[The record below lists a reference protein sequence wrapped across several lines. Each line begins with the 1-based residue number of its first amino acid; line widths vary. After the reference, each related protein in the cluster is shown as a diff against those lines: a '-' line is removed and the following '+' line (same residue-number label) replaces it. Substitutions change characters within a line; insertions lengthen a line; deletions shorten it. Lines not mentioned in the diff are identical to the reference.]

1 MTCSEQRVVAFLA
14 GDLSE
19 EEERLFDEH
28 LLACE
33 RCWQA
38 VQADRVARLALQ
50 QLREPAPAGL
60 SDRVSLAVSVAAGG
74 VYVPPSDR
82 RRARP
87 WRSGWLGSLARGPAR
102 ARFAFAALAL
112 VVAVGALS
120 WLGFRGGVS
129 PEPAQVAAVA
139 AMFTQ
144 HGPPPVA
151 LRAGEHVM
159 VAHQAM
165 MVRAYEMKG
174 AEALVAT
181 SAEPFPVPASSHP
194 LSGSS
199 SKAWMATNGKL
210 SMYGVNRLRGEQ
222 SMFLVAAMPMAEL
235 PQLAAELH
243 LI

>member
-1 MTCSEQRVVAFLA
+1 MTCSERRVAFLA
-14 GDLSE
+14 GDLGE

-50 QLREPAPAGL
+50 QLREPAPTGL

-74 VYVPPSDR
+74 AYVPPSDR

-87 WRSGWLGSLARGPAR
+87 WRSGWFGSLARRPAR

-112 VVAVGALS
+112 LVAVGAVS
-120 WLGFRGGVS
+120 WLGFRGGAPS
-129 PEPAQVAAVA
+129 EPPQVAAVA

-144 HGPPPVA
+144 HGRPPAA

-159 VAHQAM
+159 VAHQPM

-181 SAEPFPVPASSHP
+181 SAEPFPVPASSHR

-199 SKAWMATNGKL
+199 SRAWMATKGRL
-210 SMYGVNRLRGEQ
+210 SMYGVNRSPGEQ
-222 SMFLVAAMPMAEL
+222 SMLLVAAMPMAEL
-235 PQLAAELH
+235 PQLAAELD